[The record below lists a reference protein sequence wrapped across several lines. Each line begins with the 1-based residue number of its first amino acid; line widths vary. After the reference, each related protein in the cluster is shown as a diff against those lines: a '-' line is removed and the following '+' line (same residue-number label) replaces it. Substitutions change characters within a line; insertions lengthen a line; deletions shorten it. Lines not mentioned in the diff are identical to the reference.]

1 MEVIVMNRFC
11 RASLCLLWVVSA
23 FALAVGDSPAKVKEI
38 KVSVGHTADLW
49 LGINVKGKVNY
60 SITTRDGTNKMRM
73 WWVMEPLC
81 TVKQLGT
88 LAGSGSLDIPG
99 KLHGAV
105 SAKLR
110 GKAAS
115 DTVIYIGEN
124 VAVDTSATFHW

>member
-1 MEVIVMNRFC
+1 MNRLC
-11 RASLCLLWVVSA
+11 RASLCLLLIISA
-23 FALAVGDSPAKVKEI
+23 FALAVGDSPPRVKEI
-38 KVSVGHTADLW
+38 KVSVGQTADLW
-49 LGINVKGKVNY
+49 LGINVKGRVNY

-73 WWVMEPLC
+73 WWVMEPVGS
-81 TVKQLGT
+81 VKQLGT
-88 LAGSGSLDIPG
+88 LVGSGSLDIPG

-105 SAKLR
+105 PAKLR